1 MSEPLTLA
9 QALEATWTRWP
20 ERVAL
25 AAGDRRIRYA
35 ELEALV
41 GGLVASYP
49 TLGVGRGD
57 RVVCSMSNRPELIVA
72 LGAAW
77 VGGAIHVG
85 VDYMSTPAEL
95 SAVIDLTGARAL
107 IYEPPAQSAAPLALL
122 HALRQA
128 HPDLPIVVAGDTPP
142 PEGFHALSR
151 LLAPNSA
158 ARQPPNPPAPED
170 PAMIFISSGTT
181 GTPKAA
187 LNHHGNLCRR
197 WLRLAGWLRFGPE
210 DIHLA
215 HLPLAHG
222 FGLMMAVAGLLSGGQ
237 LALLPEFTA
246 KAALDLIGR
255 EQVTVLNGAP
265 THFKLVLGRLDP
277 QRHAVGSLRLS
288 VGTAAL
294 FPPPL
299 VQAIWERLGVEFMFM
314 YGSSEGLGVA
324 TTDRQDILLGSVG
337 RPAPGAVRIV
347 GPGREPLPTGQTGE
361 IAFSRRVFPVQYWQG
376 AGQAPPQAEQGE
388 VWYYSGDLGR
398 MDEEGRLYVFGRLKH
413 QIDRGG
419 IKIDPAEVE
428 AALLRCAGVSDA
440 AVIGVPNP
448 ILGESVCACV
458 VPASGPPPTL
468 TGLRAALGAELA
480 PYKLPEELCLLER
493 IPRTPIGKVDQGQLR
508 EELGAA
514 ERQQI
519 GRR

>member
-1 MSEPLTLA
+1 MSEPQTLA
-9 QALEATWTRWP
+9 QALEATWRRWP
-20 ERVAL
+20 DRVAL
-25 AAGDRRIRYA
+25 ADGDRRISYA
-35 ELEALV
+35 ELETLV
-41 GGLVASYP
+41 GSLAAAYP
-49 TLGVGRGD
+49 ALGIERGD
-57 RVVCSMSNRPELIVA
+57 RVVCSVSNRPELIVA

-77 VGGAIHVG
+77 VAGAIHVG
-85 VDYMSTPAEL
+85 VDYQSTPAEL
-95 SAVIDLTGARAL
+95 SAVVALTEARAL
-107 IYEPPAQSAAPLALL
+107 IYEPPAQDDTALALL
-122 HALRQA
+122 RALHQA
-128 HPDLPIVVAGDTPP
+128 HPDLSIVVVGDAVAPAR
-142 PEGFHALSR
+142 FHTMSG
-151 LLAPNSA
+151 LLAPGGP
-158 ARQPPNPPAPED
+158 RHTPDPPAPDD

-210 DIHLA
+210 DVHLA

-222 FGLMMAVAGLLSGGQ
+222 FGLMMAVAGLFGGGRLVMLREFSG
-237 LALLPEFTA
+237 E
-246 KAALDLIGR
+246 AALAQIGR

-265 THFKLVLGRLDP
+265 AHFKLVLGRLDP
-277 QRHAVGSLRLS
+277 QRHSIGSLRLS

-324 TTDRQDILLGSVG
+324 TTEREDILLGSVG
-337 RPAPGAVRIV
+337 RPATGAVRIV
-347 GPGREPLPTGQTGE
+347 GPDRAPLPAGEVGE
-361 IAFSRRVFPVQYWQG
+361 IAFSRRVFPVQYWRG
-376 AGQAPPQAEQGE
+376 AGQATPPSAHDD

-398 MDEEGRLYVFGRLKH
+398 LDEQGRLYVFGRLKH

-419 IKIDPAEVE
+419 IKVDPVEVE

-440 AVIGVPNP
+440 AVIGVHNP

-458 VPASGPPPTL
+458 VPATGQQPTL
-468 TGLRAALGAELA
+468 SELRAALGVELA
-480 PYKLPEELCLLER
+480 PHKLPEELCLLGQ
-493 IPRTPIGKVDQGQLR
+493 IPRTQIGKVDLARLR
-508 EELGAA
+508 EEVRAA

-519 GRR
+519 GRG